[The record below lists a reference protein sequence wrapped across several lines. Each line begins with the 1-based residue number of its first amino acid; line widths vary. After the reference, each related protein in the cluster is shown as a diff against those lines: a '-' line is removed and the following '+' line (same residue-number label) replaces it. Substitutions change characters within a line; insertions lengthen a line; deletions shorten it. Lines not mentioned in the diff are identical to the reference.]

1 MTRYYDSDYVQTL
14 RQQISSIR
22 QDINPDSYGIHYYGC
37 LSNSESIYAKN
48 CADSAAASASS
59 KASEIKDKLQ
69 TLGDKITNYYNGVDA
84 VSDEI
89 YSSALNLSSTLSEVL
104 KAMGELESL
113 LLRSNDLKDLT
124 PCSVST
130 VFDGLRKA
138 KVKYAAEYVKALM
151 RNPGSLDE
159 TAASWLKDYLHGNGL
174 KEVTDDDLHNF
185 LVICDYLTRHG
196 HTLEWVTDRME
207 MIIASPW
214 FDDIEVTGRYS
225 GPDQTLCLKY
235 LEEYLSTKNVD
246 CCKYNLLVDGLRGEN
261 GTLDQKV
268 LESYR
273 RFVSKMGVN
282 TLSEEYIRGYL
293 QTMESFKKAGI
304 SNELLYEN
312 TVSFYENNNFKMIYD
327 VGNKHGASQT
337 AAINSIINGFVKA
350 GFNKQLVVD
359 NEISKRFIDV
369 MYSNTTLNE
378 RMEILNYLDR
388 VDRGEKISAEKKIDF
403 TLKFARK
410 FLGYEDEV
418 PWTYI
423 DKDGYERDYQRSYFG
438 ELYAGKEGESKQG
451 AAWCAMF
458 VCWMISKGGFLDGS
472 ILDEITPE
480 NAVPYYEFAGVPKYR
495 EKFRKADHYD
505 TAANYTPCNGDLILF
520 REYWQ
525 DAINIYHIGIVLGVD
540 VENNK
545 VYTIEGN
552 AGGPQGSE
560 SEEKHGIRIKSYDMD
575 WERIGGY
582 CKMDGTERN
591 MRFVSGYED
600 QVVENYFEKDLY
612 LSCSEGFVMNDE

>member
-1 MTRYYDSDYVQTL
+1 MTRYYDNDYVQTL

-22 QDINPDSYGIHYYGC
+22 QDINPGSYGIHYYGG

-48 CADSAAASASS
+48 CADNAAASASS
-59 KASEIKDKLQ
+59 KASEIKEKLQ
-69 TLGDKITNYYNGVDA
+69 TLGDKITNYYNSVDV
-84 VSDEI
+84 VSEEI
-89 YSSALNLSSTLSEVL
+89 YGSALNLSSVLSEAL
-104 KAMGELESL
+104 KSMSEVESL
-113 LLRSNDLKDLT
+113 LLNSSELNDLT

-130 VFDGLRKA
+130 VFDKINKA
-138 KVKYAAEYVKALM
+138 KVKYAAEYVKALL
-151 RNPGSLDE
+151 RNPSSFDK

-185 LVICDYLTRHG
+185 LVICDYLTCHG

-235 LEEYLSTKNVD
+235 LEEYLSQKNVE

-293 QTMESFKKAGI
+293 QTMDSFKKAGI
-304 SNELLYEN
+304 SDELLYEN
-312 TVSFYENNNFKMIYD
+312 AVSFYANNNFQMIYY
-327 VGNKHGASQT
+327 VGTKHGASQT
-337 AAINSIINGFVKA
+337 AAINSIINDFVKD
-350 GFNKQLVVD
+350 GFTKQLEMD

-378 RMEILNYLDR
+378 RMEILNYLDK
-388 VDRGEKISAEKKIDF
+388 VDRGEMIPVEKKIDF
-403 TLKFARK
+403 TLKFARR
-410 FLGYEDEV
+410 FLGYEDIE
-418 PWTYI
+418 PWA
-423 DKDGYERDYQRSYFG
+423 DYQQTYFG
-438 ELYAGKEGESKQG
+438 ELYEDSLGRKKQG
-451 AAWCAMF
+451 AGWCAMF
-458 VCWMISKGGFLDGS
+458 VCWMISKGGLLDGS
-472 ILDEITPE
+472 IVDDVTPE
-480 NAVPYYEFAGVPKYR
+480 NAIPDFYWADAPGYR
-495 EKFRKADHYD
+495 TVFRDNKHYD
-505 TAANYTPCNGDLILF
+505 RAVDYTPCNGDLILF
-520 REYWQ
+520 REYWK
-525 DAINIYHIGIVLGVD
+525 DKINIYHIGMVLGVD
-540 VENNK
+540 EENNK

-552 AGGPQGSE
+552 VGGKQGTE
-560 SEEKHGIRIKSYDMD
+560 SEEKHGIHIKSYDMD

-582 CKMDGTERN
+582 CKMGGTERN
-591 MRFVSGYED
+591 MRLIAGYED
-600 QVVENYFEKDLY
+600 QVVENYFEKELY
-612 LSCSEGFVMNDE
+612 IACSDGFVMNDE

>member
-1 MTRYYDSDYVQTL
+1 MTRYYDSEYVQAL

-22 QDINPDSYGIHYYGC
+22 QDINPNSYGINYYGI
-37 LSNSESIYAKN
+37 LSNSESSYAKT
-48 CADSAAASASS
+48 CADNAAASASS
-59 KASEIKDKLQ
+59 RAIELRDKLQ
-69 TLGDKITNYYNGVDA
+69 TLGDKITNYYNSVDGV
-84 VSDEI
+84 SEEI
-89 YSSALNLSSTLSEVL
+89 YSSALNLSSVLSEAL
-104 KAMGELESL
+104 KTMTEVESML
-113 LLRSNDLKDLT
+113 TNSTDLNDLT

-130 VFDGLRKA
+130 VFDKINKA
-138 KVKYAAEYVKALM
+138 KVKYAAEYVKALQ
-151 RNPGSLDE
+151 RNSNDE

-185 LVICDYLTRHG
+185 LVICDHLARQG
-196 HTLEWVTDRME
+196 HTIEWITDRME

-214 FDDIEVTGRYS
+214 FDDIELTGRYS
-225 GPDQTLCLKY
+225 GTDQALCLKY
-235 LEEYLSTKNVD
+235 LEEYISQKSVE

-268 LESYR
+268 LGSYR

-293 QTMESFKKAGI
+293 QTMDSFKKAGI
-304 SNELLYEN
+304 SDELLYEN
-312 TVSFYENNNFKMIYD
+312 AVSFYANNNFQMIYY
-327 VGNKHGASQT
+327 VGTKHGASQT
-337 AAINSIINGFVKA
+337 AAINSIINDFVKDS
-350 GFNKQLVVD
+350 FTKQLEMD

-388 VDRGEKISAEKKIDF
+388 VDRGEVIPVDKKIDF
-403 TLKFARK
+403 TLKFARR

-418 PWTYI
+418 PWTYF
-423 DKDGYERDYQRSYFG
+423 DKYGNEKDYQRSYFG
-438 ELYAGKEGESKQG
+438 ELYRADNGDSKQG

-472 ILDEITPE
+472 ILEEITPE
-480 NAVPYYEFAGVPKYR
+480 NAVPNFEFAGVPKYR
-495 EKFRKADHYD
+495 EKFRNADHYD

-520 REYWQ
+520 REYWK
-525 DAINIYHIGIVLGVD
+525 DSINIYHIGMVLGVD
-540 VENNK
+540 EENNK

-582 CKMDGTERN
+582 CKMGGTERN
-591 MRFVSGYED
+591 MRFIAGYED
-600 QVVENYFEKDLY
+600 QVVPNYFEKELY
-612 LSCSEGFVMNDE
+612 LSCSDGFVMNDE